1 MKTCVS
7 VVCYRY
13 KVLANGESPLMLRIS
28 KEGRRTMK
36 SLGVSVDPKFW
47 NFDTNQPKP
56 NCPNR
61 QLIRQIMLKYESEYN
76 GKILAKEIN
85 EEEFTPQMIV
95 AEQKERIKAQTV
107 EEVYKAII
115 SELKERGSVGNAYAY
130 LNSYNVLKSFK
141 GTSIN

>member
-1 MKTCVS
+1 MDATISVICFKSKT
-7 VVCYRY
+7 
-13 KVLANGESPLMLRIS
+13 LANGEHPLMLRIT
-28 KEGRRTMK
+28 KDRKRTMK

-76 GKILAKEIN
+76 GKILAKEMN

-95 AEQKERIKAQTV
+95 AEQKERIKTADFADRLMTDCRV
-107 EEVYKAII
+107 CFYVATE
-115 SELKERGSVGNAYAY
+115 
-130 LNSYNVLKSFK
+130 
-141 GTSIN
+141 

>member
-1 MKTCVS
+1 MKTSVS

-61 QLIRQIMLKYESEYN
+61 QLIRQIVLKYET
-76 GKILAKEIN
+76 GKSSVSC
-85 EEEFTPQMIV
+85 P
-95 AEQKERIKAQTV
+95 
-107 EEVYKAII
+107 
-115 SELKERGSVGNAYAY
+115 LKPKRFYPLKTFNNAP
-130 LNSYNVLKSFK
+130 LKSLDRWGYYYFSLFPSVCRHLPD
-141 GTSIN
+141 TFSV

>member
-1 MKTCVS
+1 
-7 VVCYRY
+7 
-13 KVLANGESPLMLRIS
+13 MLRIS

-76 GKILAKEIN
+76 GKILAKEMN
-85 EEEFTPQMIV
+85 EEEFTPQMII
-95 AEQKERIKAQTV
+95 AEQKGRIKTQTLPDGLMTDCRV
-107 EEVYKAII
+107 CFYVATE
-115 SELKERGSVGNAYAY
+115 
-130 LNSYNVLKSFK
+130 
-141 GTSIN
+141 